1 MSYKYFFIVLEYITL
16 SLHFGGHLCQNYEI
30 ISSCNGENL
39 QIDCGGSGKIAIQ
52 RVFFGAKSSE
62 DALNCKSKDTRKD
75 PSCCRRGY
83 DDCIFYNSITE
94 SVFKRVCSGRRSCL
108 YRVQETKGRQCRSSD
123 YMTVYY
129 RCIPDSLTG
138 NICSD
143 DDIHAKSPIYL
154 SNIEYPLPR
163 TGASNCTCMIVKD
176 PTHQSLALTAI
187 EMYLFDPASFAQI
200 TLRTSDGVEQ
210 QFPLSYRFE
219 GFREWTRVTSD
230 NATISL
236 LNTENKGD
244 AYIWMEI
251 SSTSQSEEFISLYC
265 GESLTK
271 LLFPTE
277 PEVSSST
284 DSTKTST
291 TVSTSTKEETSP
303 TTKTISETTRNT
315 VTETTLKD
323 EYLPTTE
330 IEIITFSGTDTPK
343 PELKPEQSSSLKPI
357 TTPSTIVTTTAAQST
372 TMKPTTSQST
382 TMKPT
387 TTQSM
392 TKKLTTAQT
401 TKKPTTA
408 QSTTMK
414 PTTIQRT
421 TVNPTTVQS
430 TVMEPSTTRE
440 MDMISTTPRPTPTS
454 TTAPTPPSIPIGT
467 QSSSILTSTQALL
480 VTSGKSNCFEIC
492 HTTFG
497 HGFTMA
503 LKSFMNPSKVNKFCG
518 KIDDLLQCFR
528 NNIGK
533 CNSSLEKK
541 QADMELSANLAGHHV
556 ICENNLKK
564 IQALDVCFTKSFR
577 KELTACDQLLYPFEE
592 GTKEEQC
599 MLKIELVGCV
609 KNATEDCNDAS
620 LLELAENV
628 SDDLFDYLYKT
639 DDCDQDLKNKEK
651 ETGDDDDEETEP
663 EPDEEKTEP
672 EPSAEPENTDTT
684 TVQPVVPVKTS
695 NQKGDAP
702 AALKGIS
709 HLYCLILAALSV
721 GFSYF

>member
-330 IEIITFSGTDTPK
+330 IEIITFSD
-343 PELKPEQSSSLKPI
+343 
-357 TTPSTIVTTTAAQST
+357 
-372 TMKPTTSQST
+372 
-382 TMKPT
+382 
-387 TTQSM
+387 
-392 TKKLTTAQT
+392 
-401 TKKPTTA
+401 
-408 QSTTMK
+408 
-414 PTTIQRT
+414 
-421 TVNPTTVQS
+421 
-430 TVMEPSTTRE
+430 
-440 MDMISTTPRPTPTS
+440 
-454 TTAPTPPSIPIGT
+454 
-467 QSSSILTSTQALL
+467 
-480 VTSGKSNCFEIC
+480 CFEIC